1 MAKNDFAK
9 ELIKDYEGLALGVAK
24 GELSIQS
31 HDGDTVVEFEPV
43 QNEQNENS
51 ALAVFANGTAVETL
65 SYDDE
70 EFSSKL
76 NNLMFGLLDA

>member
-1 MAKNDFAK
+1 MANNDFAK
-9 ELIKDYEGLALGVAK
+9 ALIKDYEELALGVAK
-24 GELSIQS
+24 GELTIQS
-31 HDGDTVVEFEPV
+31 HDGDTVVEFESV
-43 QNEQNENS
+43 QDEQNENS
-51 ALAVFANGTAVETL
+51 GLAVYANGTAVETL